1 MLARTTER
9 KVTFRHP
16 FTLSGVGRL
25 PSGTYLVVAEEEQLQ
40 GLSFD
45 AYRLVE
51 TRFHVPAVTTQ
62 SGIRQAFPV
71 DAGEL
76 EAALANDPAP

>member
-1 MLARTTER
+1 MLSRTKETL
-9 KVTFRHP
+9 VTFANP
-16 FTLSGVGRL
+16 FTLSGVGAL

-51 TRFHVPAVTTQ
+51 TRFHVPAVATRSSIQ
-62 SGIRQAFPV
+62 QAFPI
-71 DAGEL
+71 DPDEL
-76 EAALANDPAP
+76 EAALVADRAV